1 MENAGDGMAVDGM
14 LDEEEVVDEVKAG
27 KKLCEELVVGEV
39 RVDIVPVDEVADDV
53 RVAAVDEV
61 RDDVTP
67 IDEVKNDVVPVKE
80 VVDDVQVVVVLGGV
94 VAVDKGV
101 GVAVVVDVVLGN
113 DVVVDVV
120 LDDEIVVDVVL
131 GDGIGV
137 DVVPDDEVV
146 VEVDEMVTNG
156 VDGLDVGFDVVA
168 VTPRKKKKK
177 CSIDLTKISLYV
189 VLIHVWN
196 FLAHINSKF
205 SVSPLSHVHLLPC
218 PTTVVSTNNELGHK
232 KSSSPT
238 FQNIIVT

>member
-27 KKLCEELVVGEV
+27 KKLCEELVVGEI

-67 IDEVKNDVVPVKE
+67 IGEVKNDVVPVKE
-80 VVDDVQVVVVLGGV
+80 VVDDVQVVAVLGGV

-101 GVAVVVDVVLGN
+101 DVAVVVDVVLGN

-137 DVVPDDEVV
+137 DVVLDDEVV

-156 VDGLDVGFDVVA
+156 VAVDGLDVVA
-168 VTPRKKKKK
+168 VTPRKKKR
-177 CSIDLTKISLYV
+177 
-189 VLIHVWN
+189 
-196 FLAHINSKF
+196 
-205 SVSPLSHVHLLPC
+205 SV
-218 PTTVVSTNNELGHK
+218 
-232 KSSSPT
+232 
-238 FQNIIVT
+238 Q

>member
-1 MENAGDGMAVDGM
+1 M
-14 LDEEEVVDEVKAG
+14 
-27 KKLCEELVVGEV
+27 
-39 RVDIVPVDEVADDV
+39 
-53 RVAAVDEV
+53 
-61 RDDVTP
+61 
-67 IDEVKNDVVPVKE
+67 
-80 VVDDVQVVVVLGGV
+80 DDVQVVVVLGGV

-137 DVVPDDEVV
+137 DVVLDDEVV

-156 VDGLDVGFDVVA
+156 VAVDGLDVGFDVVA

>member
-80 VVDDVQVVVVLGGV
+80 VVDDVQVVAVLGGV

-101 GVAVVVDVVLGN
+101 DVAVVVDVVLGNDVVVDVVLGN

-120 LDDEIVVDVVL
+120 LDDEIVVDVL
-131 GDGIGV
+131 DDGIGV
-137 DVVPDDEVV
+137 DVVLDDEVV
-146 VEVDEMVTNG
+146 VEVDEMVANG
-156 VDGLDVGFDVVA
+156 VAVVRLGVGFDVVA
-168 VTPRKKKKK
+168 VTPRKKEVFNRFDNNQFIC
-177 CSIDLTKISLYV
+177 CSNSCVEFPCLYQLKIQCESYFKEIKLSLSFYMY
-189 VLIHVWN
+189 IF
-196 FLAHINSKF
+196 FL
-205 SVSPLSHVHLLPC
+205 VQP
-218 PTTVVSTNNELGHK
+218 
-232 KSSSPT
+232 
-238 FQNIIVT
+238 

>member
-61 RDDVTP
+61 RDAVTP

-80 VVDDVQVVVVLGGV
+80 VVDDVQVVAVLGGV

-101 GVAVVVDVVLGN
+101 DVAVVVDVVLGN
-113 DVVVDVV
+113 DVVVDEV

-137 DVVPDDEVV
+137 DVVLDDEVV

-156 VDGLDVGFDVVA
+156 VAVDGLDVGFDVVA
-168 VTPRKKKKK
+168 VTPRKKKEVFNRFDKNQFI
-177 CSIDLTKISLYV
+177 CC
-189 VLIHVWN
+189 
-196 FLAHINSKF
+196 ANSCVEF
-205 SVSPLSHVHLLPC
+205 PC
-218 PTTVVSTNNELGHK
+218 PYQLKIQCESSFTCT
-232 KSSSPT
+232 SSSLSNHSG
-238 FQNIIVT
+238 FH

>member
-80 VVDDVQVVVVLGGV
+80 VVDDVQVVAVLGGV

-101 GVAVVVDVVLGN
+101 DVAVVVDVVLGNDVVVDVVLGN

-131 GDGIGV
+131 DDGIGV
-137 DVVPDDEVV
+137 DVVLDDEVV

-156 VDGLDVGFDVVA
+156 VAVVELDVGFDVVA
-168 VTPRKKKKK
+168 VTPRKKKLFNRF
-177 CSIDLTKISLYV
+177 DNNQ
-189 VLIHVWN
+189 LICC
-196 FLAHINSKF
+196 ANSC
-205 SVSPLSHVHLLPC
+205 VSPLLHVYLLPC